1 MQNNVLIVGS
11 GALATL
17 FAARLAQ
24 AGVTVTMLATWE
36 NGLAALNTSGAR
48 LILPDGREICQ
59 PVHAVSTPEDCRGAR
74 LALVLVKAWQTGRA
88 ARQLAACLAPDGVAL
103 TLQNGLGN
111 RETLIESLGAERVA
125 LGVTTSGATLLGPG
139 LTRSGGEGLLSLEA
153 HSRLQALEVLLRRAN
168 FQVDILPDAKT
179 LVWGKLVINTAI
191 NPLTALLGIPNGE
204 LLKRRGARAVMEAL
218 ARETAQVAAACGAHL
233 PFDDPVQAAEE
244 VAQKTA
250 ANRSSMFQDVCRGAP
265 TEIDAIC
272 GAVVRAAREKGLAT
286 PVNWVM
292 WQLISVQTE

>member
-1 MQNNVLIVGS
+1 MENDVLIIGS

-59 PVHAVSTPEDCRGAR
+59 PVRAVSTPEDCRGAR

-88 ARQLAACLAPDGVAL
+88 ARQLAACLAPAGVAL

-111 RETLIESLGAERVA
+111 RETLIETLGAERVA

-139 LTRSGGEGLLSLEA
+139 LARSGGDGLLSLEA
-153 HSRLQALEVLLRRAN
+153 HPRLQALEILLRRAN

-204 LLKRRGARAVMEAL
+204 LLKRRGARAIMEAL

-233 PFDDPVQAAEE
+233 PFDAPAYAAAE

-250 ANRSSMFQDVCRGAP
+250 SNRSSMFQDVRRGAP

-286 PVNWVM
+286 PINWVM
-292 WQLISVQTE
+292 WQLISAQTE